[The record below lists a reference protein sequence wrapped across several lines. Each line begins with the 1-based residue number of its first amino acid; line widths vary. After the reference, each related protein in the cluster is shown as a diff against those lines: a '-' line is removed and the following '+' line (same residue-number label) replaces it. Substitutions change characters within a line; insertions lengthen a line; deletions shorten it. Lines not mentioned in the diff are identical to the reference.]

1 MTFLPGDATRPK
13 DSTAEQLRQ
22 LLYAMDWLPS
32 KALPFRGII
41 RPRAS
46 TGGIG
51 GSIVDGAWETFKLA
65 SFIPGTM
72 LNGLVDNFVA
82 IVHFFIAM
90 PVAMSS
96 GEWVWKETNNLAS
109 GPLGDLAATA
119 VPLLA
124 LFAIVSTVA
133 LVIAS
138 VFSGSLGKAKNALS
152 KVVGTIAI
160 LLLASTSLSS
170 AKQATVTFPSPGW
183 MARTGS
189 EVVSKVSGFVSAA
202 ALKEP
207 PVAYGG
213 NATMSC
219 TSLRTAL
226 YTKTNNTVSLPVA
239 QEAQVKALLFSISN
253 AEYQT
258 ATVPLASSVYG
269 AWAPKVDCLKA
280 IWERQP
286 DALVLDF
293 IREVWGI
300 KEGSGQGTTGAL
312 EGEDFLTLRGDDQT
326 RGMIAFVACEAPSFA
341 DYAQGRVNPSFEGLS
356 VKKGKVI
363 TAGDCQEFFKTLR
376 LEKDGGPFD
385 LTADNLGK
393 AMRSITTSNAN
404 SKRDAGKFLTG
415 VVDPDPIN
423 YFATS
428 TVTAVGR
435 VAGLYP
441 LAWIALGLSV
451 SSLMVIFTFGV
462 FIFYLLA
469 TAYDRKHWKTMKTAI
484 LKTLSIPLA
493 AIIFL
498 IVYFAFVQLLIG
510 IAGGIVSPVLMP
522 IMNQLAIVACY
533 FIPFRVL
540 KKVFKSL
547 GIDPTSV
554 RSVVSAGSQALPD
567 SAKKALKEVATGG
580 KVGQFAKQ
588 QVKQAVNIAKSE
600 ALRTGLGDKTRQAV
614 QGLMNRGK
622 VQTGDEAMDLNGDG
636 EVRKE
641 EADYGK
647 AMGLQDKQEF
657 DQFTSSDYALVR
669 AGKEAA
675 KVPLADRTPEQ
686 LKAYAAYT
694 KTFEGEHAPSK
705 VGFGVRESEYNK
717 VYASAKDKLG
727 DRYHDAVQDK
737 IVASHFNKAPA
748 GAFEALRAKSGVSAD
763 AESKIAE
770 RLMAESPGMD
780 ADTAERSA
788 REQIM
793 KKVLTPE
800 VLNTINGTDDSQ
812 QIMHSMNDEI
822 VERLQAEAH
831 LTDTMR
837 LDLKAM
843 SATERDEA
851 IAQQAAAT
859 REQNLATIK
868 ANTQK
873 AGLER
878 FGGTTKDVNKALHQM
893 DRIDMAGKRS
903 KWEQARLDTVAGWK
917 VPDKRSR
924 M

>member
-1 MTFLPGDATRPK
+1 
-13 DSTAEQLRQ
+13 
-22 LLYAMDWLPS
+22 MDWLPS

-46 TGGIG
+46 TGGLG

-96 GEWVWKETNNLAS
+96 GEWVWIETNKLAS

-138 VFSGSLGKAKNALS
+138 AFSGSLGKAKSALS

-189 EVVSKVSGFVSAA
+189 GVVGKISGLVSAA
-202 ALKEP
+202 ALKESP
-207 PVAYGG
+207 LTFGG

-226 YTKTNNTVSLPVA
+226 YTKTNSAVSLPPE
-239 QEAQVKALLFSISN
+239 QEGQIKSLLFAMSN

-258 ATVPLASSVYG
+258 ATVPLAASVYG

-286 DALVLDF
+286 DAVVLDY

-300 KEGSGQGTTGAL
+300 QEGSGQGTTDAL

-326 RGMIAFVACEAPSFA
+326 RGMVAFVACEAPSFA
-341 DYAQGRVNPSFEGLS
+341 DYAQGRVNPSFEGLT
-356 VKKGKVI
+356 VEKGKTL

-376 LEKDGGPFD
+376 MEKDGGPFD

-393 AMRSITTSNAN
+393 AMRSITTSDANA
-404 SKRDAGKFLTG
+404 KRDAGKLLIG

-428 TVTAVGR
+428 MVTAVGR

-510 IAGGIVSPVLMP
+510 ISAGIVSPVLMP

-588 QVKQAVNIAKSE
+588 QVKQAVSIAKSE

-614 QGLMNRGK
+614 QGLMNRGE

-641 EADYGK
+641 EAEFGK
-647 AMGLQDKQEF
+647 AMGLQDRQGF
-657 DQFTSSDYALVR
+657 DNLTSSDYTAVK
-669 AGKEAA
+669 AGREAA
-675 KVPLADRTPEQ
+675 KVPLDQRTPEQ
-686 LKAYAAYT
+686 LKAYAAYV
-694 KTFEGEHAPSK
+694 KVFESEHAPSK
-705 VGFGVRESEYNK
+705 SGFEVRETEYNK
-717 VYASAKDKLG
+717 VYAGARANLG
-727 DRYHDAVQDK
+727 EGKYNDAV
-737 IVASHFNKAPA
+737 
-748 GAFEALRAKSGVSAD
+748 RAKVADNYFASISPEERESMYEGAGVDQD
-763 AESKIAE
+763 AESNLVAKLLAE
-770 RLMAESPGMD
+770 NPNMH
-780 ADTAERSA
+780 ADFAKESA
-788 REQIM
+788 RCQIRDAVHE
-793 KKVLTPE
+793 KNATR
-800 VLNTINGTDDSQ
+800 INGTDNSQ
-812 QIMHSMNDEI
+812 RIMHSMNDKI

-831 LTDTMR
+831 LKDNMR
-837 LDLKAM
+837 LDVSAM
-843 SATERDEA
+843 SASERDDA
-851 IAQQAAAT
+851 VARQAAAA

-868 ANTQK
+868 TNTQK

-893 DRIDMAGKRS
+893 DRIDMVGKRS
-903 KWEQARLDTVAGWK
+903 QWEQALRDTKAGWD